1 MHVQGTIE
9 SARNVVKDP
18 LFRPAAAILSGFLGL
33 GFYLHNEVR
42 GVDTK
47 LSNEIRAVDTKLSNE
62 VRAVDTKLSNEIRA
76 VDTKLSNEI
85 REQMGLL
92 RNELA
97 TDRKISSDN
106 FLALNSR
113 MDKLLENFKRD

>member
-1 MHVQGTIE
+1 VHVQGTIE

-62 VRAVDTKLSNEIRA
+62 
-76 VDTKLSNEI
+76 I